1 MFETIRN
8 AFKIKDVRNKI
19 LWTILFV
26 VIYRLGCYIT
36 VPGLQAITIE
46 EGTTS
51 LMGLLNSITGS
62 ALSQGTIFSLGISP
76 YINSSIIVQLLTV
89 AIPALERWSKEGE
102 EGRAKIDK
110 LTRWMTFGLAIVSAV
125 GIYLTFKNNYSYVN
139 TAWLGAQWSGFFAD
153 GIGEWILGIYIVG
166 MLVAGS
172 MLCMWIGER
181 ITEYGVS
188 NGISMII
195 FVGII
200 ATATQAFTNTIGGGN
215 WIEAIIF
222 IVELVLV
229 FGFIVWVDGAERKI
243 KVQYAK
249 QVKGNKMYGGQSTFI
264 PIKVNGSG
272 VMPLIF
278 SYALLSFVPM
288 IIQTFNLT
296 ETGFGSFWNNYM
308 TAATG
313 NVVGTIVYNV
323 VLAIFIFVFAYFYS
337 QIQFNPMEISRNIQS
352 NGGFITGIRPGRET
366 AQFLTK
372 VISRITFWGALFLAI
387 VAFIPSILF
396 SILGWAGV
404 TSLDSQLVNSFS
416 ATGMMICVSV
426 GLEFNKSLE
435 NQILMRHYKGLLG
448 SGSKGFL
455 R

>member
-1 MFETIRN
+1 MIETIKN
-8 AFKIKDVRNKI
+8 AFKIKEIRRKI
-19 LWTILFV
+19 FMTFLLIL
-26 VIYRLGCYIT
+26 IYRLGCFIP
-36 VPGLQAITIE
+36 VPGISSSVFESSVQ
-46 EGTTS
+46 G
-51 LMGLLNSITGS
+51 NDFFSIMSAVTGG
-62 ALSQGTIFSLGISP
+62 ALSQGTLLAIGISP
-76 YINSSIIVQLLTV
+76 YINASIIMQLLTV
-89 AIPALERWSKEGE
+89 AIPALERLSKEGE
-102 EGRAKIDK
+102 EGKRKISRI
-110 LTRWMTFGLAIVSAV
+110 TRWVTLVIAVINAV
-125 GIYLTFKNNYSYVN
+125 GILLAFN
-139 TAWLGAQWSGFFAD
+139 TEGLFNTSMF
-153 GIGEWILGIYIVG
+153 GELFVVPTAVLFIFVTIIF
-166 MLVAGS
+166 VAGS
-172 MLCMWIGER
+172 MLTMWIGER

-222 IVELVLV
+222 IVELILV